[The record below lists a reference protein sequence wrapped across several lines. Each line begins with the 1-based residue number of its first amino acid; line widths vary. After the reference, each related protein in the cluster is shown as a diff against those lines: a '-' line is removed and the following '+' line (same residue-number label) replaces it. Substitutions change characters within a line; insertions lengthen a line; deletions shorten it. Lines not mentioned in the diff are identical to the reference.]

1 MTPLEEQVQKN
12 TTSIKTIS
20 DSLIEYAKCTDLN
33 KSNDNISDN
42 TSDIEQLRTNIG
54 NLQTQIN
61 LQNRIEQMK
70 DTNIVDATKL
80 DLLQYDGK
88 RWSNI
93 AATLS

>member
-42 TSDIEQLRTNIG
+42 TSDIE
-54 NLQTQIN
+54 
-61 LQNRIEQMK
+61 
-70 DTNIVDATKL
+70 
-80 DLLQYDGK
+80 
-88 RWSNI
+88 
-93 AATLS
+93 